1 MFPNL
6 FITFCLLPGWPIYL
20 VRAFIQWILMVS
32 FRYWDNLYSIFC
44 IMIKQTRFILLL
56 FSALTTPLQAW
67 HEFNRGSNV
76 VPLTFSEFQIDTNV
90 IHNRYKF
97 NSSAMQETLVQ
108 FLGRE
113 DPLEKGW
120 LTTQVFL
127 GICCGS
133 AGKESTCNEG
143 DLGLIPGLGRSPGE
157 GKGHPL

>member
-1 MFPNL
+1 
-6 FITFCLLPGWPIYL
+6 
-20 VRAFIQWILMVS
+20 
-32 FRYWDNLYSIFC
+32 
-44 IMIKQTRFILLL
+44 MIKQTRFILLL

-143 DLGLIPGLGRSPGE
+143 DLGLIPGLGRCPGGGSVANFPPGAWLGLCE
-157 GKGHPL
+157 CCWPGRGSQWDLALQM